1 VIDTLTRVETPEGI
15 ALRLRSAGAMP
26 RAAAWAIDLM
36 IRVAIMWGAGTVF
49 VLLGQSGFGLYL
61 IMLFAIFWLYPIL
74 FEVLRDGQTP
84 GKKVFGLRVV
94 NANGTPV
101 TWVAAFV
108 RNLMR
113 TVDMLPLCYAF
124 GLVSTLVDPHN
135 RRLGDLVAGTL
146 VVYADAPLK
155 QSAAPVVPV
164 VYAPFALAPPER
176 AAIVEFAERA
186 AQLTP
191 ERQQELAALLP
202 MLTHSSGALAVQRLH
217 GMACAYLGRR

>member
-1 VIDTLTRVETPEGI
+1 VIDTLTQVETPEGI
-15 ALRLRSAGAMP
+15 ALRLRSAGAIP
-26 RAAAWAIDLM
+26 RAAAWALDFM
-36 IRVAIMWGAGTVF
+36 IRVAILWGAGTVLA
-49 VLLGQSGFGLYL
+49 VLGQTGFGLYL
-61 IMLFAIFWLYPIL
+61 ISLFVIFWFYPIL

-84 GKKVFGLRVV
+84 GKKVLGLRVV

-101 TWVAAFV
+101 TWIASFV

-124 GLVSTLVDPHN
+124 GLVSTLIDPHS
-135 RRLGDLVAGTL
+135 RRLGDLVAGTM
-146 VVYADAPLK
+146 VVYAEAPLK

-164 VYAPFALAPPER
+164 VYPAVALPLSER

-191 ERQQELAALLP
+191 ERQRELAALLP
-202 MLTHSSGALAVQRLH
+202 MLTGSSGALAVQRLH
-217 GMACAYLGRR
+217 GMAGAFLGRR